1 MRQTAIGQIGHRVV
15 RRAATVSKNVNA
27 IVSTRYHQI
36 VEKFALIRDLLPK
49 RENVK
54 SLNAVRIYIYI
65 FVILFLFYYN

>member
-27 IVSTRYHQI
+27 IASTRYHQI

-54 SLNAVRIYIYI
+54 SLNAVRI
-65 FVILFLFYYN
+65 FVSFYMLIITI